1 MLIQGGMRA
10 RSPNIGEA
18 EPPTISYKSCQS
30 LVRVSSQVSVVHHW
44 KINNSTDSTV
54 IFYDL
59 KALKLLGFKH
69 SLEILTQVSNIC
81 FKFLVIFTLL
91 LNSFFILI
99 AQLSKMSDTDME
111 VFGVAAPYLRKSERE
126 RIAAQNVPFDAK
138 SAVFVPHP
146 KQEYVEGKIRS
157 QDGTKV
163 NVEIEDGKVKESS
176 YYLTISDI
184 LYQFF
189 CLYLSFFLQCIFLKL
204 YFRLSQCM
212 WMTFGQ

>member
-1 MLIQGGMRA
+1 
-10 RSPNIGEA
+10 
-18 EPPTISYKSCQS
+18 
-30 LVRVSSQVSVVHHW
+30 
-44 KINNSTDSTV
+44 
-54 IFYDL
+54 
-59 KALKLLGFKH
+59 
-69 SLEILTQVSNIC
+69 
-81 FKFLVIFTLL
+81 
-91 LNSFFILI
+91 
-99 AQLSKMSDTDME
+99 ME
-111 VFGVAAPYLRKSERE
+111 VFGAAAPYLRKSERE

-176 YYLTISDI
+176 YYLIISDI
-184 LYQFF
+184 LYLFF
-189 CLYLSFFLQCIFLKL
+189 CLYLSFFLQCIFLKS